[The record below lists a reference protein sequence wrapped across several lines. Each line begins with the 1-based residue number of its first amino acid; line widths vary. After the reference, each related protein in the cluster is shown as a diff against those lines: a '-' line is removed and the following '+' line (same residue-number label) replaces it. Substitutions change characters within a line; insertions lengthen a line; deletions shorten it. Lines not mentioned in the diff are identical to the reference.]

1 MSTSVEAAFDFNYR
15 QRLIGTAIK
24 HCNSPDKDVRA
35 PLVAGL
41 QEMVGSD
48 QRLEGSKEAVL
59 AIGRL
64 AQGMAGRK
72 AKAARAEERRFLA
85 RLLSNI
91 IFFPLRALV
100 FLGCHDTGHSDRGS
114 NRRRIS
120 LKDPQT
126 NGQAHR
132 GLHYELLQAE
142 TLHSRRN
149 TVRAIRGDMSNADED
164 VKKGLAEA
172 SITLSAE
179 QLRKREGELLY
190 EVFVVYLRILRQRH
204 LHSRELMG
212 TVLTG
217 LARWGQ
223 QVNLELLLEILSEL
237 RLAVKDGLGR
247 QFRGLLFELDG
258 WSMSLPQDAIARAD
272 ELVALHGQA
281 LLTDV
286 SWLSDSMTDALALAL
301 PSMYSV
307 HSEDRVLPASHL
319 HMKMPDQARL
329 KTASDWLDCYV
340 RLREVLMPGEGHVT
354 WHLEEPFGAT
364 RWQANGL
371 HWSSALQHTRQEGRL
386 EVQAVE
392 SFAQDWCFAYYLAN
406 SLDIQA
412 LTDNWKASLRRLPH
426 TSPRPVIRFHS
437 DVALLKVDEKDCF
450 VFSFGCLVCWGCT
463 PQEVQAARESVR
475 NFLKEPLSPV
485 QIEVDHLNIAGGDAL
500 PVCHKAQERI
510 AIAYSLAQSVRLS
523 YWEQRIDEWIAATR
537 TIPEDMARTGRVLL
551 SSRRVAKMMGELF
564 TLKNQVNLEFDT
576 LDTPDVFWEFEE
588 AEPIYVYA
596 RQHLDVDR
604 RINIVNQRFEVLE
617 DMFDVL
623 QDKLD
628 ERQGNR
634 LTWIIIWLCALE
646 TVFSALKIIWT
657 AGLLPAVQNA
667 EHWLVDRIP
676 WPNGTPTSN
685 ATHFSASVSLQE
697 RQFSLQEAPRDHL
710 LVLPILGTLDLI
722 LHHAK
727 LLAKSCLNW
736 VQA

>member
-1 MSTSVEAAFDFNYR
+1 MQIRFSSKHASWHLLVILR
-15 QRLIGTAIK
+15 

-41 QEMVGSD
+41 QEMVESD
-48 QRLEGSKEAVL
+48 QRLEGSKEAVI

-72 AKAARAEERRFLA
+72 AKAGNKAEDA
-85 RLLSNI
+85 
-91 IFFPLRALV
+91 
-100 FLGCHDTGHSDRGS
+100 SDNS
-114 NRRRIS
+114 QS
-120 LKDPQT
+120 
-126 NGQAHR
+126 HR
-132 GLHYELLQAE
+132 GLHFELLQVLLRLPIGRADAAE
-142 TLHSRRN
+142 L
-149 TVRAIRGDMSNADED
+149 AGPGGDMSNADDD

-237 RLAVKDGLGR
+237 RLAVKD
-247 QFRGLLFELDG
+247 
-258 WSMSLPQDAIARAD
+258 AIARGD
-272 ELVALHGQA
+272 ELVALHGLNCALVLLSGPSQA

-286 SWLSDSMTDALALAL
+286 SWLSDSMTSLARATSLGTSRSLSA
-301 PSMYSV
+301 P
-307 HSEDRVLPASHL
+307 R
-319 HMKMPDQARL
+319 
-329 KTASDWLDCYV
+329 
-340 RLREVLMPGEGHVT
+340 
-354 WHLEEPFGAT
+354 GAT
-364 RWQANGL
+364 RRTASIGAQRAQRARRDWDA
-371 HWSSALQHTRQEGRL
+371 AP
-386 EVQAVE
+386 VE
-392 SFAQDWCFAYYLAN
+392 PNEDDRCFAYYLAN

-412 LTDNWKASLRRLPH
+412 LTDNWK
-426 TSPRPVIRFHS
+426 VIRFHS

-463 PQEVQAARESVR
+463 PQEVNSARESVR
-475 NFLKEPLSPV
+475 NFLKEPLAPAQV
-485 QIEVDHLNIAGGDAL
+485 ETDNLDIAGGDAL
-500 PVCHKAQERI
+500 PVCHKVQERI
-510 AIAYSLAQSVRLS
+510 GIAYSLAQSVRLS
-523 YWEQRIDEWIAATR
+523 YWEQRIDQWIAATR

-551 SSRRVAKMMGELF
+551 SSERVAMMMGELF
-564 TLKNQVNLEFDT
+564 ALKNKVNLEFDT
-576 LDTPDVFWEFEE
+576 LDTPDVFWEFED

-604 RINIVNQRFEVLE
+604 RIHIVNQRFEVLE

-628 ERQGNR
+628 ERQGTR

-646 TVFSALKIIWT
+646 TIFSALKIIWT

-667 EHWLVDRIP
+667 VP
-676 WPNGTPTSN
+676 
-685 ATHFSASVSLQE
+685 A
-697 RQFSLQEAPRDHL
+697 
-710 LVLPILGTLDLI
+710 
-722 LHHAK
+722 
-727 LLAKSCLNW
+727 
-736 VQA
+736 

>member
-1 MSTSVEAAFDFNYR
+1 MRNHPVATAPALGAMIKAAFDFNYR

-24 HCNSPDKDVRA
+24 HCNSPEKDVRA

-41 QEMVGSD
+41 QEMVESD

-72 AKAARAEERRFLA
+72 AKAVTAEDSE
-85 RLLSNI
+85 
-91 IFFPLRALV
+91 
-100 FLGCHDTGHSDRGS
+100 
-114 NRRRIS
+114 
-120 LKDPQT
+120 T
-126 NGQAHR
+126 NQAHR
-132 GLHYELLQAE
+132 GLHYELLQVLLHLPIGRADAAE
-142 TLHSRRN
+142 L
-149 TVRAIRGDMSNADED
+149 AGPAGDMSNADED

-237 RLAVKDGLGR
+237 RLAVKDAIGR
-247 QFRGLLFELDG
+247 
-258 WSMSLPQDAIARAD
+258 SD
-272 ELVALHGQA
+272 ELVALHGY
-281 LLTDV
+281 LPRKHRFV
-286 SWLSDSMTDALALAL
+286 SECGDFQRHK
-301 PSMYSV
+301 V
-307 HSEDRVLPASHL
+307 HDIGRRFLNGSNWDPA
-319 HMKMPDQARL
+319 P
-329 KTASDWLDCYV
+329 T
-340 RLREVLMPGEGHVT
+340 
-354 WHLEEPFGAT
+354 EP
-364 RWQANGL
+364 N
-371 HWSSALQHTRQEGRL
+371 E
-386 EVQAVE
+386 
-392 SFAQDWCFAYYLAN
+392 DWCFAYYLAS

-412 LTDNWKASLRRLPH
+412 LTENWKASLRRIPH

-463 PQEVQAARESVR
+463 PQEVHAARDSVK
-475 NFLKEPLSPV
+475 NFLKEPLTSTQV
-485 QIEVDHLNIAGGDAL
+485 EIDHLNIAGGDAL
-500 PVCHKAQERI
+500 PVCHKVQERI

-523 YWEQRIDEWIAATR
+523 FWEQRIDEWIAATR
-537 TIPEDMARTGRVLL
+537 NIPEDMARTGRVLL
-551 SSRRVAKMMGELF
+551 SSQHVAKMMGELF
-564 TLKNQVNLEFDT
+564 ALKNQVNLEFDT

-604 RINIVNQRFEVLE
+604 RIHIVNHRFEVLE

-623 QDKLD
+623 KDKLD
-628 ERQGNR
+628 ERQGSR

-657 AGLLPAVQNA
+657 AGLLPAVKDA
-667 EHWLVDRIP
+667 APSLH
-676 WPNGTPTSN
+676 
-685 ATHFSASVSLQE
+685 SA
-697 RQFSLQEAPRDHL
+697 
-710 LVLPILGTLDLI
+710 
-722 LHHAK
+722 
-727 LLAKSCLNW
+727 
-736 VQA
+736 

>member
-1 MSTSVEAAFDFNYR
+1 MRNHPVATAPALGAMIKAAFDFNYR

-24 HCNSPDKDVRA
+24 HCNSPEKDVRA

-41 QEMVGSD
+41 QEMVESD

-72 AKAARAEERRFLA
+72 AKADSE
-85 RLLSNI
+85 
-91 IFFPLRALV
+91 
-100 FLGCHDTGHSDRGS
+100 
-114 NRRRIS
+114 
-120 LKDPQT
+120 T
-126 NGQAHR
+126 NQAHR
-132 GLHYELLQAE
+132 GLHYELLQVLLHLPIGRADAAE
-142 TLHSRRN
+142 L
-149 TVRAIRGDMSNADED
+149 AGPAGDMSNADED

-237 RLAVKDGLGR
+237 RLAVKDAIGR
-247 QFRGLLFELDG
+247 
-258 WSMSLPQDAIARAD
+258 SD
-272 ELVALHGQA
+272 ELVALHGLNCALVLLSGPSQA

-286 SWLSDSMTDALALAL
+286 SWLSDSMTTLYNANTPGQQWVAT
-301 PSMYSV
+301 SV
-307 HSEDRVLPASHL
+307 FMVRPRERAPNPGPGVRRERPAGIIGRQEPVVRRGRLQPASL
-319 HMKMPDQARL
+319 VRATSLGTSRSLSAPRGARR
-329 KTASDWLDCYV
+329 TASIGAQRSTTRV
-340 RLREVLMPGEGHVT
+340 RSNWDPAPT
-354 WHLEEPFGAT
+354 EP
-364 RWQANGL
+364 N
-371 HWSSALQHTRQEGRL
+371 E
-386 EVQAVE
+386 
-392 SFAQDWCFAYYLAN
+392 DWCFAYYLAS

-412 LTDNWKASLRRLPH
+412 LTENWKASLRRIPH

-463 PQEVQAARESVR
+463 PQEVE
-475 NFLKEPLSPV
+475 
-485 QIEVDHLNIAGGDAL
+485 IDHLNIAGGDAL
-500 PVCHKAQERI
+500 PVCHKVQERI

-523 YWEQRIDEWIAATR
+523 FWEQRIDEWIAATR
-537 TIPEDMARTGRVLL
+537 NIPEDMARTGRVLL
-551 SSRRVAKMMGELF
+551 SSQHVAKMMGELF
-564 TLKNQVNLEFDT
+564 ALKNQVNLEFDT

-604 RINIVNQRFEVLE
+604 RIHIVNHRFEVLE

-623 QDKLD
+623 KDKLD
-628 ERQGNR
+628 ERQGSR

-657 AGLLPAVQNA
+657 AGLLPAVKDA
-667 EHWLVDRIP
+667 EICLQLRFRVRLHADEIDPERRIP
-676 WPNGTPTSN
+676 EESGDMRSTLARGKCVMVQWHNPIEHQFTGLDAN
-685 ATHFSASVSLQE
+685 AAGLYSGSASRL
-697 RQFSLQEAPRDHL
+697 HL
-710 LVLPILGTLDLI
+710 RFAHIG
-722 LHHAK
+722 HSRFYFASCHAASEE
-727 LLAKSCLNW
+727 LS
-736 VQA
+736 